1 MLLVRGTVILLL
13 YCGFSYDGL
22 KEQVKCGVRGR
33 SGSSWRTG
41 ATCLGVRGKCF
52 MLGLQFKA
60 CFGKEPSVSNCW
72 WHNFLPVSSCD
83 YFLRSQLSLKYASWA
98 ATFRLFPIRHY
109 VYLSFSAV
117 PLNESWFKSIIL
129 SGGEI
134 LFLVSAWKVRGY
146 SIKILIKSYR
156 S

>member
-1 MLLVRGTVILLL
+1 MYTVGFLTTGPKSRSNKERGGVQVPRDEQVLLVSVWEEN
-13 YCGFSYDGL
+13 F
-22 KEQVKCGVRGR
+22 
-33 SGSSWRTG
+33 
-41 ATCLGVRGKCF
+41 F
-52 MLGLQFKA
+52 MLSLQFKA

-83 YFLRSQLSLKYASWA
+83 YFLRSRLSLKYASWV
-98 ATFRLFPIRHY
+98 ATFRVFPIRHY
-109 VYLSFSAV
+109 VYRSFSAV

-146 SIKILIKSYR
+146 SIRILIKRYCGQ
-156 S
+156 